1 MLKKYSATKLG
12 NCIFAALNGQATG
25 EFRSGA
31 VRVKAHYKIRRGAG
45 VVELARLESVYRRNP
60 IKGSNPFPSASLIIA
75 PAASAA
81 GFLFRADGRA
91 CPIRMRKTK
100 NEGGHRPPE
109 GAMRKT

>member
-45 VVELARLESVYRRNP
+45 VVELARLESGDRRNP
-60 IKGSNPFPSASLIIA
+60 IKGSNPFPSAKNFFLFK
-75 PAASAA
+75 PAQAA
-81 GFLFRADGRA
+81 GFFVRSPSLIPSGKY
-91 CPIRMRKTK
+91 KTL
-100 NEGGHRPPE
+100 
-109 GAMRKT
+109 

>member
-45 VVELARLESVYRRNP
+45 GVELARLERVYRRNP
-60 IKGSNPFPSASLIIA
+60 IKGPNPFPSASLIIA
-75 PAASAA
+75 PAASSQSL
-81 GFLFRADGRA
+81 LFNANGQA
-91 CPIRMRKTK
+91 CSFRMQKQN
-100 NEGGHRPPE
+100 NEG
-109 GAMRKT
+109 